1 MASSSNNNNN
11 DQNDYAITSIPNN
24 VTKRNN
30 VNSSSSEN
38 NIALNESVPDVEN
51 KNSKQPKSNI
61 EIYKVLLVNNH
72 IKFFNKDTALKQQ
85 RLPAWQPV
93 LTAKTVFPLFFGIGV
108 VFIILGAVL
117 LNYSNLVSMIT
128 I

>member
-1 MASSSNNNNN
+1 MASSSNNN

-61 EIYKVLLVNNH
+61 YRNIFLS
-72 IKFFNKDTALKQQ
+72 I
-85 RLPAWQPV
+85 
-93 LTAKTVFPLFFGIGV
+93 
-108 VFIILGAVL
+108 
-117 LNYSNLVSMIT
+117 VS
-128 I
+128 